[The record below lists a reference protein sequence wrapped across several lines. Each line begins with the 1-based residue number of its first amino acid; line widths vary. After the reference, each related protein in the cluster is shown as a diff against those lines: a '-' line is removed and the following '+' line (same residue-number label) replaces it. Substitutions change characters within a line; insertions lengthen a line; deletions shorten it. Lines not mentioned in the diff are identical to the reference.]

1 MALLRRRPA
10 SRQPATF
17 RDAVTGRRIEAR
29 DLTDH
34 VCRLAD
40 GSMGRVAIFAGID
53 QEWTARCVR
62 VSPFEMPAVAAAP

>member
-10 SRQPATF
+10 SPQPAALW
-17 RDAVTGRRIEAR
+17 DAVTGLRIEAR
-29 DLTDH
+29 DVTDH

-40 GSMGRVAIFAGID
+40 GSMGCVAIFAGID

-62 VSPFEMPAVAAAP
+62 VSPLEMPAVDAAP